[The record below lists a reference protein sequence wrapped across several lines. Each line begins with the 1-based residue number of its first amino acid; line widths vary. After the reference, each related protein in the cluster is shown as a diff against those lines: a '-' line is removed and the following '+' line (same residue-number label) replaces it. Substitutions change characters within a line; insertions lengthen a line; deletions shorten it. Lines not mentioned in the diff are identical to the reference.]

1 MVLAPILITLFIA
14 LLPAVVWLFFF
25 LKEDAHPEPRA
36 LLLKAFIFGAL
47 ASVPAYFIQYGL
59 KEATGMYS
67 FSEYSLLVVLL
78 LAATEETV
86 KWGAARSAVKKNP
99 AFDEPVD
106 AMMYVLVAGL
116 GFATIENLFIAG
128 SVMQSLGASGIASAG
143 ETLLLRLIGATLLHT
158 LASALV
164 GYYWAR
170 GIAAGKEKSYIIL
183 GIFIASAV
191 HALFNLLVYTFQ
203 AINLLYPTLFLI
215 AVSFSVLHNFETLK
229 KGRS

>member
-47 ASVPAYFIQYGL
+47 ASIPAYLMQYGL
-59 KEATGMYS
+59 KEITGTYS

-78 LAATEETV
+78 LAVTEETV
-86 KWGAARSAVKKNP
+86 KWGAARHAVRKNP

-116 GFATIENLFIAG
+116 GFATVENLFIAG

-170 GIAAGKEKSYIIL
+170 GIAAGRENRYVVL
-183 GIFIASAV
+183 GILIASAV
-191 HALFNLLVYTFQ
+191 HALFNLLVYAFQ
-203 AINLLYPTLFLI
+203 TINLLYPTLFLI
-215 AVSFSVLHNFETLK
+215 AVSFSVLRNFETLK
-229 KGRS
+229 KGRP